1 MSNRRQGKGQDGGIG
16 VTGMTSPPHSE
27 IVSNQVG
34 TFWRLARRYWSG
46 VTGPRAFLLSI
57 AVLALVVLN
66 LRVQVAVNTWNK
78 DFFDALDAK
87 RMDLLPE
94 LLWSFAW
101 LAFASTVVAAVL
113 VIAKML
119 LHIGWRLWVSQQVL
133 DRWLGKRA
141 YESLSISG
149 RDRNAPEY
157 RIADDVKLAIEPLVE
172 LATGFLGVWLVGVT
186 FIRVLASVGGGI
198 EVPLFGGFYMPG
210 YFVVAAFVY
219 ALVMSGS
226 TWIIGWPLVRAIEA
240 KNQQEGQFRYELT
253 TFRENAQLI
262 VRQGSERAR
271 HESILQALTT
281 LVQRWYGVM
290 RGLTRVTLVGNT
302 NAMLVGVVPLLLGA
316 PKYMAGQMSLGEV
329 MQVAAAFV
337 QVQLALNW
345 IVDNF
350 VRVAEW
356 RASANRVG
364 QLIATI
370 DGVDKETGQASS
382 PAEDAGAVG
391 AAAGLP
397 AAALSD
403 PAR

>member
-1 MSNRRQGKGQDGGIG
+1 MSNGGMG
-16 VTGMTSPPHSE
+16 GHSMTSAPSSE
-27 IVSNQVG
+27 IFSNQVG

-46 VTGPRAFLLSI
+46 VTAVRAVVLSL

-66 LRVQVAVNTWNK
+66 LSVQVAVNNWNK
-78 DFFDALDAK
+78 EFFDALEAK
-87 RMDLLPE
+87 RMDLLPD
-94 LLWSFAW
+94 LLWGFAW
-101 LAFASTVVAAVL
+101 LAFASTVVAAAL

-119 LHIGWRLWVSQQVL
+119 LHIGWRLWVSQRVL

-186 FIRVLASVGGGI
+186 FIGVLASVGGGI
-198 EVPLFGGFYMPG
+198 EVPLLGGFYLPG
-210 YFVVAAFVY
+210 YFVVAAVAY

-226 TWIIGWPLVRAIEA
+226 TWLIGWPLVRAIEA

-271 HESILQALTT
+271 HDSILQALTT

-370 DGVDKETGQASS
+370 DGADGEARPGSS
-382 PAEDAGAVG
+382 PVDGAVG

-397 AAALSD
+397 AAAMSD